1 MLEVEP
7 AAPRCAAR
15 PGGREARVRVR
26 VRNPAAAAAEA
37 AVRPGA
43 GCAGRW
49 RVQPERIRLGPGQ
62 ACDVELVLRLPANLA
77 PAVRKRAQ
85 SEAGQRDAFQI
96 RSAHFEQ
103 RFHVTFHLEEA
114 EGGGPSSKGAGA
126 GAGAGAATAEAGPS
140 SSRAGAVGAVRGG
153 AARGMKTP
161 KAVAA
166 AAAAAEL
173 DLLRGSVEAKDA
185 QLQDKDEIIRALYS
199 RPQVS
204 LSRARAEEVEAG
216 SAREESS
223 GAGADSSLLSSGS
236 GSSGSGSA
244 GGGGQQMA
252 QLMGANA
259 ALRSRNQAL
268 EMEAID
274 LRAELMSLEKVKS
287 ILEAGEPDV
296 AALVS
301 AALEQERG
309 SQEAR
314 NEKVLRMMAHKD
326 QQIRGLQ
333 GELEAAIG
341 QVHELE
347 VELLEAQSRLD
358 LSESRLVEELE
369 AKINV
374 VGECDAARKRARE
387 AQSQIEGLAEKV
399 ALSDSEA
406 ESVRQDRAKNE
417 EAQRRLLLAEEAMA
431 LKEKKMRER
440 TAVAVREEMKAEMET
455 LRKEAHAAAVEATNV
470 QSEQRETIKSLQE
483 RLGSLQASLNARE
496 DAGGALSG
504 AGGSNQTTSLNLA
517 LQEKKHELEAA
528 QKAQQDSDRELESR
542 MSKIHELQKELR
554 REKGPSGVGT
564 ENERLKGEVEIL
576 STALQKKD
584 ASLQQTRSRLAK
596 LEEVHRS
603 AQVTA
608 LRTERTLQNVRDQ
621 TKEVRSQ
628 DAQNAQAAAARLT
641 VRVSTLAASERKLK
655 EELGGARRQLKTQD
669 REIRGLQQHVADLQ
683 SEQNQRVSTSVAHK
697 EGVAPRPP
705 PPFQQ
710 AAEDAELTI
719 GTLQAQIMTLSV
731 SKNEAEQR
739 MREAEVGQAEVVRR
753 LEQQVRMARA
763 DGSARLKNMEETVKI
778 LSSKGGLHASAGAL
792 SVEVSSLR
800 RTKLR
805 LEEELHLASERSTDL
820 ANSLQVCQRDL
831 AKLRGVVDA
840 SVSRPIDLNME
851 SIAAKLAA
859 KLESA
864 QEEIDHLRELGAGGD
879 ASGGA
884 HRAETSGQASSVP
897 LMAESADV
905 VGDLHETNMKL
916 DVEVK
921 RLNICLEEAQK
932 SVEHCQSAIE
942 AKNRQIRRQEEIISQ
957 KNLELAAAH
966 TAEAAAVSR
975 KMVEMERKLQKE
987 TALRAAAEGESKAH
1001 ALETTHFRSL
1011 FQSLEEQHRGDT
1023 ATLTARIKE
1032 LETSQVQISQS
1043 HTQALQKC
1051 KEQAIE
1057 LKTAHTA
1064 LETLQEGSMTD
1075 LQNSVVTLTSQLS
1088 MCKAIELNQRHRIE
1102 TCLKDRDNLVRNLR
1116 NAAEELREAQ
1126 RSTQDAMV
1134 ECAQVR
1140 TAADISSGEVKA
1152 LRAELAARG
1161 DESISAAREI
1171 DSARAAAVVHEQDA
1185 KALQAAI
1192 ESQREAHF
1200 QKLCAERSQASVAI
1214 RNAHSESVR
1223 AMSGAAFPV
1232 HEKIGAQVLS
1242 ALDRM
1247 LSCLA
1252 DTDSESCWQQ
1262 SAVDG
1267 LKEVTLDAL
1276 RAHYRESRVV
1286 KQQEFDI
1293 EVLRSNLRMAEEKL
1307 DESQTELFKAL
1318 TKLRHQESLVLQG
1331 TSTKALFVEERMMM
1345 QSENI
1350 QAVSS
1355 QLEDANG
1362 RLVSC
1367 QAREDLLQ
1375 RKVQAMEAENS
1386 CLRRKLEI
1394 LEADESLLEQD
1405 RNLIQDMER
1414 QIIGMQ
1420 NEVFAYF
1427 DSKISLWDDQN
1438 ASKDKLVAL
1447 SGEVCRLKVSESALS
1462 LQMSAAHT
1470 RCDAAIKTI
1479 GTLKIVVRDLENK
1492 LEKMSKS
1499 AVHDSAVEPLSIKL
1513 HGENSKLQ
1521 NTIFAYKEEVLKYRQ
1536 ALSAKDLELWDAQT
1550 LQTEAENNVLAV
1562 SDTSRAALQ
1571 RLREEMTAAHALEI
1585 QKLEEEVKS
1594 SRSEATEAVHA
1605 VRSAADLEMNR
1616 ADQEAEA
1623 AMELLRAQASQE
1635 IENMKQQVPEP
1646 LYLENLQASLRHS
1659 ETECTRLKSDNER
1672 LQLVVEDQEEELLD
1686 LHGQYEIQTETLQ
1699 EIEMLL
1705 QRLEAKAESTSSQG
1719 GARRVSSQQHNI
1731 AALSRQL
1738 VQAKLSQAEL
1748 QKKLRRGA
1756 KEEAQMKRQ
1765 ITERDER
1772 IQDLKK
1778 ELKVKNKAAVT
1789 LRKQASTAK
1798 KEAAP
1803 SCAAKGK
1810 TATPR
1815 EARAA
1820 RALKRRDSSSSSG
1833 IDPIEDEISS
1843 KATEIELLESKLT
1856 EALLQERDYEGRG
1869 EKLESLEKLCA
1880 QQRSTL
1886 IDQGNYA
1893 DSAQQEIATSLAII
1907 RGLIGVTKS
1916 SSSSDTANLVSNVEQ
1931 LVKEYRRKNTELK
1944 KANAAAKEAQS
1955 RLSAIIEEQKTSP
1968 LDLSQR
1974 AVIRDLTLRCN
1985 DLTHDR
1991 SKWKKEA
1998 QRLMERLRALRSTLG
2013 SSEPTSKKVSVP
2025 AVAPAVSLE
2034 DSDGGIAPPRHLD
2047 GAPIALGESQ
2057 ALCALVEQHLESLAG
2072 IHSAVRDGV
2081 GSLASN
2087 VELLKATPAYAV
2099 GTHLSPSLDE
2109 AESLLQNL
2117 SVHEGNFCAAI
2128 EAACATMRVLRN
2140 GLDEAIMQDES
2151 RVVTADPPAPEA
2163 SLGLPLGSRQDSKA
2177 GGVSQYDMHRRQRI
2191 KTLREE
2197 NVALQDQVT
2206 KVTEGADLA
2215 HEQVRV
2221 LSAEKIR
2228 LAEENEG
2235 LEKQAMALRESYEAV
2250 QRTLS
2255 ETASNDVM
2263 IAKTAEAEARM
2274 KLVEKEMAT
2283 ERSAS
2288 TARNNSLKEEILH
2301 LTRLLDTEREDRAKI
2316 VTTLRSTI
2324 QELRNQ
2330 SQNEAQQE
2338 VEFKVMQSQVD
2349 ESEINLRLL
2358 EETNK
2363 SLKAELRE
2371 FKVKAEAAKIDYE
2384 HRLQLLQQKNQDL
2397 HGHFSDTRVLYES
2410 LARRLSSAEE
2420 ELKSHERTSDQR
2432 LSTCMESLTRAKAR
2446 VDEGLSTCGEKALDV
2461 EKMMLQFSTSM
2472 TTVEKLQHEV
2482 KQTKWGQMMKSMH
2495 FSAALNSMRLDAHA
2509 AQDEAKRRERE
2520 LLVEL
2525 ETLSVKLRASEEE
2538 KSASQDRSKKSMKS
2552 LEEMKSFSE
2561 MERKAMHDRHSALLD
2576 DIQKKH
2582 SRERKSMQTQLEAA
2596 VQTAV
2601 ATAGQKFK
2609 AATAEKVA
2617 RLEKRTASAEARL
2630 ADSSKRNKELT
2641 RQGEAEIARV
2651 LQEFSKYKSLKEKE
2665 VRGLEEKIGKAA
2677 EAKVRSK
2684 IYGGRGGRKSASAK
2698 EPAPWESEAG
2708 EEYRAHAS
2716 SAITTIQDALGSDK
2730 VASMQRE
2737 VAMAQRKLKLA
2748 EKTMEE
2754 LKQKLQKSRTKVEYL
2769 QGRLTAAE
2777 RAKESDARPSADA
2790 FEELQTQLKAAKEAA
2805 KAANYESARR
2815 LREIKALKGSDSA
2828 SREDSKRAV
2837 AEQAEARAAAEQ
2849 KLQQASYAIDR
2860 KDVLIRD
2867 MKGKLASL
2875 ESADIGRLRAVIE
2888 ESEGKIK
2895 KLQIAISRKDDIIRE
2910 SKQHIDRLTES
2921 AAALAVSE
2929 EAARSD
2935 ALAQTLRADLVK
2947 KSDEMKHLRE
2957 LVSRYEAGMNQGLAS
2972 AEQAGK
2978 RESEAWHL
2986 AGEEA
2991 REMHSRTMSL
3001 LECTRSLSLI
3011 VVRNAAAMRTAA
3023 GVSGAG
3029 GQGGPAAPV
3038 EDGAAGERTH
3048 RASVRAASEA
3058 LGEFVQTLGRRPRA
3072 DVPERWRRE
3081 LLTSL
3086 VETAHSESEWAET
3099 VLANALGFAPSADAW
3114 LKESSTEET
3123 EPSGGALLADE
3134 LEYVSQRMAWSLQEG
3149 PSVSAEPESP
3159 PPSPEI

>member
-1 MLEVEP
+1 M
-7 AAPRCAAR
+7 
-15 PGGREARVRVR
+15 
-26 VRNPAAAAAEA
+26 
-37 AVRPGA
+37 
-43 GCAGRW
+43 
-49 RVQPERIRLGPGQ
+49 
-62 ACDVELVLRLPANLA
+62 
-77 PAVRKRAQ
+77 
-85 SEAGQRDAFQI
+85 
-96 RSAHFEQ
+96 
-103 RFHVTFHLEEA
+103 
-114 EGGGPSSKGAGA
+114 
-126 GAGAGAATAEAGPS
+126 
-140 SSRAGAVGAVRGG
+140 
-153 AARGMKTP
+153 
-161 KAVAA
+161 
-166 AAAAAEL
+166 
-173 DLLRGSVEAKDA
+173 
-185 QLQDKDEIIRALYS
+185 
-199 RPQVS
+199 
-204 LSRARAEEVEAG
+204 
-216 SAREESS
+216 
-223 GAGADSSLLSSGS
+223 
-236 GSSGSGSA
+236 
-244 GGGGQQMA
+244 
-252 QLMGANA
+252 
-259 ALRSRNQAL
+259 
-268 EMEAID
+268 
-274 LRAELMSLEKVKS
+274 
-287 ILEAGEPDV
+287 
-296 AALVS
+296 
-301 AALEQERG
+301 
-309 SQEAR
+309 
-314 NEKVLRMMAHKD
+314 
-326 QQIRGLQ
+326 
-333 GELEAAIG
+333 
-341 QVHELE
+341 
-347 VELLEAQSRLD
+347 
-358 LSESRLVEELE
+358 
-369 AKINV
+369 
-374 VGECDAARKRARE
+374 
-387 AQSQIEGLAEKV
+387 
-399 ALSDSEA
+399 
-406 ESVRQDRAKNE
+406 
-417 EAQRRLLLAEEAMA
+417 
-431 LKEKKMRER
+431 
-440 TAVAVREEMKAEMET
+440 
-455 LRKEAHAAAVEATNV
+455 
-470 QSEQRETIKSLQE
+470 
-483 RLGSLQASLNARE
+483 
-496 DAGGALSG
+496 
-504 AGGSNQTTSLNLA
+504 
-517 LQEKKHELEAA
+517 
-528 QKAQQDSDRELESR
+528 
-542 MSKIHELQKELR
+542 
-554 REKGPSGVGT
+554 
-564 ENERLKGEVEIL
+564 
-576 STALQKKD
+576 
-584 ASLQQTRSRLAK
+584 
-596 LEEVHRS
+596 
-603 AQVTA
+603 
-608 LRTERTLQNVRDQ
+608 
-621 TKEVRSQ
+621 
-628 DAQNAQAAAARLT
+628 
-641 VRVSTLAASERKLK
+641 
-655 EELGGARRQLKTQD
+655 
-669 REIRGLQQHVADLQ
+669 
-683 SEQNQRVSTSVAHK
+683 
-697 EGVAPRPP
+697 
-705 PPFQQ
+705 
-710 AAEDAELTI
+710 
-719 GTLQAQIMTLSV
+719 
-731 SKNEAEQR
+731 
-739 MREAEVGQAEVVRR
+739 
-753 LEQQVRMARA
+753 
-763 DGSARLKNMEETVKI
+763 
-778 LSSKGGLHASAGAL
+778 
-792 SVEVSSLR
+792 
-800 RTKLR
+800 
-805 LEEELHLASERSTDL
+805 
-820 ANSLQVCQRDL
+820 
-831 AKLRGVVDA
+831 VDA
-840 SVSRPIDLNME
+840 SASRPVDLNME

-864 QEEIDHLRELGAGGD
+864 QEEIDHLRALGAGGG

-884 HRAETSGQASSVP
+884 HRAETSGQALSVP

-942 AKNRQIRRQEEIISQ
+942 AKNRQIKRQEEIISQ

-1011 FQSLEEQHRGDT
+1011 FQSLEEQHRGDA

-1032 LETSQVQISQS
+1032 LETSQVQISMS
-1043 HTQALQKC
+1043 HTQAIQKC

-1126 RSTQDAMV
+1126 RATQDAMV

-1140 TAADISSGEVKA
+1140 TAAEISSGEVKA

-1185 KALQAAI
+1185 KALQDAI

-1223 AMSGAAFPV
+1223 AMSSAAFPV

-1262 SAVDG
+1262 SSVDG

-1318 TKLRHQESLVLQG
+1318 TKRRHQESLVLQG
-1331 TSTKALFVEERMMM
+1331 TSTKALFIEERMVM

-1367 QAREDLLQ
+1367 QAREDLL
-1375 RKVQAMEAENS
+1375 RREVQAMEAENS

-1427 DSKISLWDDQN
+1427 DSKISLWDNQN

-1447 SGEVCRLKVSESALS
+1447 SGEICRLKVSESALS

-1479 GTLKIVVRDLENK
+1479 GTLKIVIGDLENK

-1499 AVHDSAVEPLSIKL
+1499 AVQDSAVEPLSIKL
-1513 HGENSKLQ
+1513 QGENSKLQ

-1571 RLREEMTAAHALEI
+1571 RLREDMAAAHALEI

-1605 VRSAADLEMNR
+1605 VRSAADLERNR

-1646 LYLENLQASLRHS
+1646 LYLENLQASMRHS

-1705 QRLEAKAESTSSQG
+1705 QRLEAKAESTSTQG
-1719 GARRVSSQQHNI
+1719 GARRVSPQHHNI

-1738 VQAKLSQAEL
+1738 VQAKLGQAEL

-1756 KEEAQMKRQ
+1756 KGEAQMKRQ
-1765 ITERDER
+1765 ISERDER

-1778 ELKVKNKAAVT
+1778 ELKVKNRAAVT
-1789 LRKQASTAK
+1789 LRKQASTTKK
-1798 KEAAP
+1798 KEAP
-1803 SCAAKGK
+1803 SLAAKGK
-1810 TATPR
+1810 AATPR
-1815 EARAA
+1815 GAQAA
-1820 RALKRRDSSSSSG
+1820 RSLKRGDSSSSSG
-1833 IDPIEDEISS
+1833 TDPIEDEISS

-1907 RGLIGVTKS
+1907 RGLIGVTNP

-1991 SKWKKEA
+1991 SKWKKKA

-2013 SSEPTSKKVSVP
+2013 SSEPPSKKVSVP
-2025 AVAPAVSLE
+2025 AVAPAASLE
-2034 DSDGGIAPPRHLD
+2034 DSEEGIALPRHID
-2047 GAPIALGESQ
+2047 GAPIALGESL

-2087 VELLKATPAYAV
+2087 VESLKATPGYIARTSF
-2099 GTHLSPSLDE
+2099 GDHLSSSLDE
-2109 AESLLQNL
+2109 AEGLLQNL
-2117 SVHEGNFCAAI
+2117 SIHEGNFSTAI

-2140 GLDEAIMQDES
+2140 GVNEALMEDES
-2151 RVVTADPPAPEA
+2151 RVLAADSPAPEA
-2163 SLGLPLGSRQDSKA
+2163 SLGLSLGLRQGPKA
-2177 GGVSQYDMHRRQRI
+2177 SGVSQYDVHRRQRI

-2206 KVTEGADLA
+2206 KVTEGVDLA

-2221 LSAEKIR
+2221 LSAEKTR

-2235 LEKQAMALRESYEAV
+2235 LEKQVMALRESYEAV

-2288 TARNNSLKEEILH
+2288 TARTDSLKEEILH
-2301 LTRLLDTEREDRAKI
+2301 LTRSLNTEREDRAKI

-2363 SLKAELRE
+2363 SLKAELQE

-2384 HRLQLLQQKNQDL
+2384 HRLQRLQQKNQDL
-2397 HGHFSDTRVLYES
+2397 HGQFSDTRVLYDS

-2432 LSTCMESLTRAKAR
+2432 LGTCMESLTRAKAR

-2461 EKMMLQFSTSM
+2461 EKMMLQFSTSIA
-2472 TTVEKLQHEV
+2472 TVEKLQHEV

-2538 KSASQDRSKKSMKS
+2538 KSASRDRSKKSMKS

-2617 RLEKRTASAEARL
+2617 RLEKRTVSAETRL

-2677 EAKVRSK
+2677 EAKARSK

-2698 EPAPWESEAG
+2698 EPAPWESEG
-2708 EEYRAHAS
+2708 SEEYGAHAS

-2730 VASMQRE
+2730 VAAMQRE
-2737 VAMAQRKLKLA
+2737 VAMTQRKLKLA

-2777 RAKESDARPSADA
+2777 RAKESDTRPSAGA

-2828 SREDSKRAV
+2828 SREDSKREV

-2875 ESADIGRLRAVIE
+2875 ESADIGRLRAVVE

-2895 KLQIAISRKDDIIRE
+2895 KLQPAISRKDDVIRE
-2910 SKQHIDRLTES
+2910 SKLHIDRLTES

-2935 ALAQTLRADLVK
+2935 ALAQTLRADLAK

-2991 REMHSRTMSL
+2991 REMHSRTISL

-3029 GQGGPAAPV
+3029 GQGGPAAPT
-3038 EDGAAGERTH
+3038 EEGAAGERTH

-3058 LGEFVQTLGRRPRA
+3058 LGEFVQTLGGRPRA

-3114 LKESSTEET
+3114 LRESSEEEV
-3123 EPSGGALLADE
+3123 EPSGGAMLADE

-3149 PSVSAEPESP
+3149 ASVSADSP

>member
-1 MLEVEP
+1 
-7 AAPRCAAR
+7 
-15 PGGREARVRVR
+15 
-26 VRNPAAAAAEA
+26 
-37 AVRPGA
+37 
-43 GCAGRW
+43 
-49 RVQPERIRLGPGQ
+49 
-62 ACDVELVLRLPANLA
+62 
-77 PAVRKRAQ
+77 
-85 SEAGQRDAFQI
+85 
-96 RSAHFEQ
+96 
-103 RFHVTFHLEEA
+103 
-114 EGGGPSSKGAGA
+114 
-126 GAGAGAATAEAGPS
+126 
-140 SSRAGAVGAVRGG
+140 
-153 AARGMKTP
+153 
-161 KAVAA
+161 
-166 AAAAAEL
+166 
-173 DLLRGSVEAKDA
+173 
-185 QLQDKDEIIRALYS
+185 
-199 RPQVS
+199 
-204 LSRARAEEVEAG
+204 
-216 SAREESS
+216 
-223 GAGADSSLLSSGS
+223 
-236 GSSGSGSA
+236 
-244 GGGGQQMA
+244 MA
-252 QLMGANA
+252 
-259 ALRSRNQAL
+259 
-268 EMEAID
+268 
-274 LRAELMSLEKVKS
+274 
-287 ILEAGEPDV
+287 
-296 AALVS
+296 
-301 AALEQERG
+301 
-309 SQEAR
+309 
-314 NEKVLRMMAHKD
+314 
-326 QQIRGLQ
+326 
-333 GELEAAIG
+333 
-341 QVHELE
+341 
-347 VELLEAQSRLD
+347 
-358 LSESRLVEELE
+358 
-369 AKINV
+369 
-374 VGECDAARKRARE
+374 
-387 AQSQIEGLAEKV
+387 
-399 ALSDSEA
+399 
-406 ESVRQDRAKNE
+406 
-417 EAQRRLLLAEEAMA
+417 
-431 LKEKKMRER
+431 
-440 TAVAVREEMKAEMET
+440 
-455 LRKEAHAAAVEATNV
+455 
-470 QSEQRETIKSLQE
+470 
-483 RLGSLQASLNARE
+483 
-496 DAGGALSG
+496 
-504 AGGSNQTTSLNLA
+504 
-517 LQEKKHELEAA
+517 
-528 QKAQQDSDRELESR
+528 
-542 MSKIHELQKELR
+542 
-554 REKGPSGVGT
+554 
-564 ENERLKGEVEIL
+564 
-576 STALQKKD
+576 
-584 ASLQQTRSRLAK
+584 
-596 LEEVHRS
+596 
-603 AQVTA
+603 
-608 LRTERTLQNVRDQ
+608 
-621 TKEVRSQ
+621 
-628 DAQNAQAAAARLT
+628 
-641 VRVSTLAASERKLK
+641 
-655 EELGGARRQLKTQD
+655 
-669 REIRGLQQHVADLQ
+669 
-683 SEQNQRVSTSVAHK
+683 
-697 EGVAPRPP
+697 
-705 PPFQQ
+705 
-710 AAEDAELTI
+710 
-719 GTLQAQIMTLSV
+719 LSV

-739 MREAEVGQAEVVRR
+739 MRETEVGHAEVVRR
-753 LEQQVRMARA
+753 LEQQVRMSRA
-763 DGSARLKNMEETVKI
+763 DGSARLKNLEETVKI

-792 SVEVSSLR
+792 SLEVSSLR

-805 LEEELHLASERSTDL
+805 LEEELHLASERSSGL

-840 SVSRPIDLNME
+840 SPSRPVDLNME
-851 SIAAKLAA
+851 RIAAKLAA

-864 QEEIDHLRELGAGGD
+864 QEEIDRLRLFDSAGGT
-879 ASGGA
+879 SRGL
-884 HRAETSGQASSVP
+884 HRAEASGQAP
-897 LMAESADV
+897 SAPVMVEGANV
-905 VGDLHETNMKL
+905 VGDLHETNTKL

-921 RLNICLEEAQK
+921 RLNVCLEEAQK

-942 AKNRQIRRQEEIISQ
+942 EKNRQIRRQEEIISQ

-1001 ALETTHFRSL
+1001 ALETAHFRSL
-1011 FQSLEEQHRGDT
+1011 FQSLEEQHRGD
-1023 ATLTARIKE
+1023 AETLTARIKE
-1032 LETSQVQISQS
+1032 LETAQAQISQS

-1051 KEQAIE
+1051 KEQSIE

-1088 MCKAIELNQRHRIE
+1088 TCKAVELNQRHRIE
-1102 TCLKDRDNLVRNLR
+1102 TCLKERDNLVRNLR
-1116 NAAEELREAQ
+1116 NATEELREAQ
-1126 RSTQDAMV
+1126 RATQDAMV

-1161 DESISAAREI
+1161 DESIAAAREI
-1171 DSARAAAVVHEQDA
+1171 DSARAAAVAHEQDA
-1185 KALQAAI
+1185 KALQDAI

-1200 QKLCAERSQASVAI
+1200 QKLCAERAQASAAI

-1223 AMSGAAFPV
+1223 AMSSAAFPV

-1252 DTDSESCWQQ
+1252 DTDSESQWQE
-1262 SAVDG
+1262 SAVDR
-1267 LKEVTLDAL
+1267 LKEVTLEAL

-1286 KQQEFDI
+1286 KEQEFDI

-1318 TKLRHQESLVLQG
+1318 TRLRHQESLVLQG

-1350 QAVSS
+1350 QALSS

-1367 QAREDLLQ
+1367 QAREEHLQ
-1375 RKVQAMEAENS
+1375 REAQAKEAENS

-1394 LEADESLLEQD
+1394 LEADESLLVQD

-1479 GTLKIVVRDLENK
+1479 GSLKIVVGDLENK
-1492 LEKMSKS
+1492 LEKMSKG
-1499 AVHDSAVEPLSIKL
+1499 AVHDSSAEPLSIKL
-1513 HGENSKLQ
+1513 HGEVSKLQ

-1571 RLREEMTAAHALEI
+1571 RLREDMAAAHALEI
-1585 QKLEEEVKS
+1585 QKLEDEVKS

-1635 IENMKQQVPEP
+1635 IESMKQQVPEP
-1646 LYLENLQASLRHS
+1646 LYLENLQASLRHA
-1659 ETECTRLKSDNER
+1659 ETECTRLKSDNDR

-1686 LHGQYEIQTETLQ
+1686 LHGQYEIQSETLQ

-1705 QRLEAKAESTSSQG
+1705 QRLEAKAESTSTQG

-1756 KEEAQMKRQ
+1756 KEGAHMQRQ

-1778 ELKVKNKAAVT
+1778 ELKVKNKAAVIS
-1789 LRKQASTAK
+1789 RKQASTAK
-1798 KEAAP
+1798 KESA
-1803 SCAAKGK
+1803 SGWLAKGK
-1810 TATPR
+1810 AATPR
-1815 EARAA
+1815 GARAA
-1820 RALKRRDSSSSSG
+1820 KRGGSSSSSG
-1833 IDPIEDEISS
+1833 TDPIEDEISS

-1856 EALLQERDYEGRG
+1856 EALLKERDYEGRG
-1869 EKLESLEKLCA
+1869 EKLETLQKLCA

-1893 DSAQQEIATSLAII
+1893 ESAQQEIATALAII
-1907 RGLIGVTKS
+1907 RGLIGVTNPS
-1916 SSSSDTANLVSNVEQ
+1916 PSSDTANLVSTVQQ

-2025 AVAPAVSLE
+2025 AVAPALE
-2034 DSDGGIAPPRHLD
+2034 DSNEGIAFPRHLD
-2047 GAPIALGESQ
+2047 DAPTALTESQ
-2057 ALCALVEQHLESLAG
+2057 ALCALVEQHLESLSG

-2081 GSLASN
+2081 ESLTTN
-2087 VELLKATPAYAV
+2087 VESLKAIPAHAA
-2099 GTHLSPSLDE
+2099 GRLQSSLDDTE
-2109 AESLLQNL
+2109 GTLQNL
-2117 SVHEGNFCAAI
+2117 SVHEGNFSTAV

-2140 GLDEAIMQDES
+2140 GLDEAIAQDES
-2151 RVVTADPPAPEA
+2151 RVPAAELPAPEG
-2163 SLGLPLGSRQDSKA
+2163 SFGLHLDPRQDPKA
-2177 GGVSQYDMHRRQRI
+2177 AGVSQYDMHRRQRI

-2197 NVALQDQVT
+2197 NVALQDQVA
-2206 KVTEGADLA
+2206 KVTEGVDLA
-2215 HEQVRV
+2215 HEQVRA
-2221 LSAEKIR
+2221 LTAEKTR

-2235 LEKQAMALRESYEAV
+2235 LEKQVAALRESYEAV
-2250 QRTLS
+2250 QRTLN
-2255 ETASNDVM
+2255 ETASADVM
-2263 IAKTAEAEARM
+2263 IAKAAEAEAKM

-2288 TARNNSLKEEILH
+2288 AARNDSLKEEILH
-2301 LTRLLDTEREDRAKI
+2301 LTRSLETEREDRAKI

-2330 SQNEAQQE
+2330 SQNETQQE
-2338 VEFKVMQSQVD
+2338 VEFKVLQSQVD

-2371 FKVKAEAAKIDYE
+2371 IKVKAEAAKIDYE
-2384 HRLQLLQQKNQDL
+2384 HRLQRLQQKNQDL
-2397 HGHFSDTRVLYES
+2397 HGQFSDTRVLYDS

-2420 ELKSHERTSDQR
+2420 ELKSHERTSEQR

-2461 EKMMLQFSTSM
+2461 EKMMLQFSTSIAN
-2472 TTVEKLQHEV
+2472 VEKLQHEV
-2482 KQTKWGQMMKSMH
+2482 KQTKWGHMMKSMH

-2520 LLVEL
+2520 LMVEL

-2538 KSASQDRSKKSMKS
+2538 KLASRDRSKKSMKS

-2582 SRERKSMQTQLEAA
+2582 SRERRSMQAQLEAA

-2665 VRGLEEKIGKAA
+2665 VGRLEEKIGKAA
-2677 EAKVRSK
+2677 EAKARSK
-2684 IYGGRGGRKSASAK
+2684 IYGGRGSRKPASAK
-2698 EPAPWESEAG
+2698 EPAPWESEGG

-2730 VASMQRE
+2730 VAAMQRE
-2737 VAMAQRKLKLA
+2737 VAMTQRKLKLA
-2748 EKTMEE
+2748 EKAMDE

-2777 RAKESDARPSADA
+2777 RARESDTRPSMDA
-2790 FEELQTQLKAAKEAA
+2790 YESLRTQLKAAKEAA

-2828 SREDSKRAV
+2828 SREDSNRAA

-2849 KLQQASYAIDR
+2849 KLQQATYAIDR

-2875 ESADIGRLRAVIE
+2875 ESADIGRLRAAVE

-2895 KLQIAISRKDDIIRE
+2895 KLQLAISRKDDVIRE

-2921 AAALAVSE
+2921 AAALAVGE

-2935 ALAQTLRADLVK
+2935 ALAQTLRADLAK

-2972 AEQAGK
+2972 AELAGR

-2991 REMHSRTMSL
+2991 REMHSRTLSL

-3023 GVSGAG
+3023 GVSGSG
-3029 GQGGPAAPV
+3029 GQGAPPASA
-3038 EDGAAGERTH
+3038 EGGAGVDRTH
-3048 RASVRAASEA
+3048 QTSVRAASEA
-3058 LGEFVQTLGRRPRA
+3058 LADFVQTLGGRPQA

-3114 LKESSTEET
+3114 VQEGSTEAA
-3123 EPSGGALLADE
+3123 EPGRGAMLADE
-3134 LEYVSQRMAWSLQEG
+3134 LEYVSQRMAWSLQES
-3149 PSVSAEPESP
+3149 PSGAAEAESP
-3159 PPSPEI
+3159 PPSSEI